1 LRKQSIKNGIYLNKI
16 IINKKKIIDIKNPM
30 TEYLNS
36 IFRNLDK
43 NGMLKKNNDI
53 TLSSIKIMEKLIN

>member
-1 LRKQSIKNGIYLNKI
+1 MRKQSIKNGIYLNKI
-16 IINKKKIIDIKNPM
+16 VINKKKIIDIKNPM

-36 IFRNLDK
+36 IFRNLYK